1 MPATRPSLATVVLAF
16 VLLVTTVACL
26 WGRDS
31 YLICSAWWAL
41 RWVVGLIASAMLVAA
56 VRSRRRLLSTVCAAT
71 LGLTLT
77 EGALIAL
84 AHARPEPVPAGNE
97 LIVVTHNLL
106 FQGNVLAESVAGMRD
121 AGPEVIALQE
131 VTSADA
137 RTLVDGLG
145 ATFPFHAEA
154 PHAGAH
160 GFALFSRF
168 PLEDVR
174 LVRFDGKL
182 PFAQC
187 ATLVL
192 PDGPLPVCNVHLSAP
207 SQELRGFATFPDLDG
222 LERNADRRTKEW
234 SACEAELDRRGAG
247 RALALGDFNSH
258 EAEPLYRSIRSEWV
272 DAFRQLHVSWG
283 ATWPNRV
290 PGRRPFARID
300 YVFTRG
306 ALQPID
312 AQVISR
318 SGSDHLGVSARLAR

>member
-1 MPATRPSLATVVLAF
+1 MSATRASSATLFVAF

-31 YLICSAWWAL
+31 YLIGSAWWAL
-41 RWVVGLIASAMLVAA
+41 RWVVGLVAAGALVSA
-56 VRSRRRLLSTVCAAT
+56 VRSRRGLLAGVCAAT

-77 EGALIAL
+77 DGASVAL
-84 AHARPEPVPAGNE
+84 AHARPERVARGGE

-106 FQGNVLAESVAGMRD
+106 FQGNVLAESVAGMQD
-121 AGPEVIALQE
+121 AGPSVIALQE
-131 VTSADA
+131 VTPGDA
-137 RTLVDGLG
+137 RTLVSTLESV
-145 ATFPFHAEA
+145 FSFHHEA
-154 PHAGAH
+154 PHVGAN

-207 SQELRGFATFPDLDG
+207 SKALRGFAAFPDLEG
-222 LERNADRRTKEW
+222 LERNADRRSKEW
-234 SACEAELDRRGAG
+234 SAVEAELDRRGG
-247 RALALGDFNSH
+247 DRALALGDFNSH
-258 EAEPLYRSIRSEWV
+258 EAEPLYRSIRHDWV
-272 DAFRQLHVSWG
+272 DVFRQLHFAWG

-306 ALQPID
+306 ALQPLD
-312 AQVISR
+312 ARVISR
-318 SGSDHLGVSARLAR
+318 SGSDHLGVSARLGR

>member
-1 MPATRPSLATVVLAF
+1 MSATRASAATLCFAF
-16 VLLVTTVACL
+16 VLLVATVACL

-31 YLICSAWWAL
+31 YLIGSAWWAL
-41 RWVVGLIASAMLVAA
+41 RWMVGLVAA
-56 VRSRRRLLSTVCAAT
+56 VVLFSAVRRRRLVLAALCAAT

-77 EGALIAL
+77 DGASVAL
-84 AHARPEPVPAGNE
+84 AHARPERLAHGDE

-106 FQGNVLAESVAGMRD
+106 FQGNVLAESVAGMQD
-121 AGPEVIALQE
+121 AGPSVIALQE
-131 VTSADA
+131 VTEPDA
-137 RTLVDGLG
+137 RTLVMELES
-145 ATFPFHAEA
+145 AFPFHHEA
-154 PHAGAH
+154 PHVGAN

-192 PDGPLPVCNVHLSAP
+192 PDGPLPLCNVHLSAP
-207 SQELRGFATFPDLDG
+207 SKALRGFATFPDLEG
-222 LERNADRRTKEW
+222 LERNADRRSKEW
-234 SACEAELDRRGAG
+234 TAVEAELDRRGG
-247 RALALGDFNSH
+247 HRALALGDFNSH
-258 EAEPLYRSIRSEWV
+258 EAEPLYRSIRHDWV
-272 DAFRQLHVSWG
+272 DAFRQLHFAWG

-290 PGRRPFARID
+290 PSRRPFARID

-306 ALQPID
+306 ALQPLD

>member
-1 MPATRPSLATVVLAF
+1 MPPARPSAATVVVAF
-16 VLLVTTVACL
+16 VLLAATVVCL

-31 YLICSAWWAL
+31 YLIGSAWWAL
-41 RWVVGLIASAMLVAA
+41 RWLVGLLAGLLLVSA
-56 VRSRRRLLSTVCAAT
+56 VRSRRRLLASLCAAT

-77 EGALIAL
+77 EGASIAL
-84 AHARPEPVPAGNE
+84 AHARPERVPAGPE

-106 FQGNVLAESVAGMRD
+106 FQGNVLTESVAGMRD

-131 VTSADA
+131 VTPGDA
-137 RTLVDGLG
+137 RILVEGLG
-145 ATFPFHAEA
+145 STFPFHAEA
-154 PHAGAH
+154 PHVGAH

-207 SQELRGFATFPDLDG
+207 SKELRGFAAFPDLDG
-222 LERNADRRTKEW
+222 LERNADRRTHEW
-234 SACEAELDRRGAG
+234 SAVEAELDRRGGG

-258 EAEPLYRSIRSEWV
+258 EAEPLYRSIRHQWV
-272 DAFRQLHVSWG
+272 DAFRQLHVAWG

-306 ALQPID
+306 ALQPLD

>member
-1 MPATRPSLATVVLAF
+1 MTATRASPATLCFAF
-16 VLLVTTVACL
+16 VLLVATVACL

-31 YLICSAWWAL
+31 YLIGSAWWAL
-41 RWVVGLIASAMLVAA
+41 RWLVGVGAAVGLVSA
-56 VRSRRRLLSTVCAAT
+56 VRGRRRLVAGLCAAT

-77 EGALIAL
+77 DGASVAL
-84 AHARPEPVPAGNE
+84 AHARPERVARGNE
-97 LIVVTHNLL
+97 FIVATHNLL
-106 FQGNVLAESVAGMRD
+106 FQGNVLAESIAGMRD
-121 AGPEVIALQE
+121 AGPSVIALQE
-131 VTSADA
+131 VTPGDA
-137 RTLVDGLG
+137 RSLVG
-145 ATFPFHAEA
+145 ALEPAFPFHDEA
-154 PHAGAH
+154 PHVGAN

-187 ATLVL
+187 ATLLL
-192 PDGPLPVCNVHLSAP
+192 PDGPLPVCNAHLSAP
-207 SQELRGFATFPDLDG
+207 SKALRGFASFPDLDG
-222 LERNADRRTKEW
+222 LELNAARRSKEW
-234 SACEAELDRRGAG
+234 SAVEAELDRRGG
-247 RALALGDFNSH
+247 DRALALGDFNSH
-258 EAEPLYRSIRSEWV
+258 EAEPLYRTIRHDWV
-272 DAFRQLHVSWG
+272 DAFRQLHFAWG

-306 ALQPID
+306 SLQPID